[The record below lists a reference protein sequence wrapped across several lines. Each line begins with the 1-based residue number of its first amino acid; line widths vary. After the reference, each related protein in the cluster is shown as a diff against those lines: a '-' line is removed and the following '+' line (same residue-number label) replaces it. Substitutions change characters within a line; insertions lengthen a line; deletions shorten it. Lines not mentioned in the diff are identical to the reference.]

1 MLRSQVKLS
10 YHTKTQREDDNAHMN
25 PITSLLEMGDMEVIA
40 VKNGTDSICL
50 AVEKKQETQ
59 VCPRCGAL
67 TELVH
72 DYRTQRV
79 RDLPVQGKTVYW
91 DYRKRRYRCSC
102 CEKRFYEKCPLLP
115 KYHRITN
122 RVAFSALDELSRKQ
136 SMKDIAERLNVSS
149 SSVARYL
156 RSQHF
161 GRPDTLPEVISIDE
175 FRGNTEFGRFQTI
188 ITDLK
193 RQKVFDILPN
203 NEEHTIFEYFRRFEN
218 RDRVRYFVSDM
229 KKEYVRIAKL
239 LFPNAT
245 IVTDRFHVLRY
256 ACFALENVRKRVQKD
271 LSREFRLYFK
281 RSRLLLLKHRDK
293 LTPFSMNRVSRMLEI
308 CPELRDAYLLKEKMY
323 SLFASEDYETA
334 KKRFSEFMLFAGV
347 AEIPEYRECT
357 TMMTNWAPLILNA
370 FRCRYSNGFTEGCNN
385 TIKVI
390 KRTGYGYR
398 NFENFRSRIL
408 MILNRGK

>member
-10 YHTKTQREDDNAHMN
+10 CETKTQREDDNAHMN

-50 AVEKKQETQ
+50 EVEKKRETQ

-79 RDLPVQGKTVYW
+79 RDLPVQGKKVYW

-102 CEKRFYEKCPLLP
+102 CEKRFYEKCPFLP

-136 SMKDIAERLNVSS
+136 SIKDIAERLNVSS

-156 RSQHF
+156 RNQHF

-229 KKEYVRIAKL
+229 KKEYVGIAKL

-281 RSRLLLLKHRDK
+281 RSRLLLLMHRDK

-308 CPELRDAYLLKEKMY
+308 CPDLRDAYLLKEKMY

>member
-79 RDLPVQGKTVYW
+79 RDLPVQGKKVYW

-156 RSQHF
+156 RNQYF

-308 CPELRDAYLLKEKMY
+308 CPDLRDAYLLKEKMY

>member
-1 MLRSQVKLS
+1 
-10 YHTKTQREDDNAHMN
+10 MN
-25 PITSLLEMGDMEVIA
+25 GITDLLEMGDMEVVDFEQDA
-40 VKNGTDSICL
+40 GSIYL
-50 AVEKKQETQ
+50 QVEKKRETQ
-59 VCPRCGAL
+59 VCPECGAL
-67 TELVH
+67 TDLVH

-79 RDLPVQGKTVYW
+79 RDLSVQGKKVYW
-91 DYRKRRYRCSC
+91 NYRKRRYRCFC

-136 SMKDIAERLNVSS
+136 SMKDIAERLNISS
-149 SSVARYL
+149 ASVARYL
-156 RSQHF
+156 RNLHF
-161 GRPDTLPEVISIDE
+161 GRPDRLPEVISIDE

-193 RQKVFDILPN
+193 KRKVFDILPD
-203 NEEHTIFEYFRRFEN
+203 NEERTIFEYFRQFED
-218 RDRVRYFVSDM
+218 RDRVKYFVSDM

-245 IVTDRFHVLRY
+245 VVTDRFHVLRY

-271 LSREFRLYFK
+271 LSKEFRLYFK
-281 RSRLLLLKHRDK
+281 RSRLLLLMHREK

-323 SLFASEDYETA
+323 SLFASEDCETA
-334 KKRFSEFMLFAGV
+334 KRRFSEFMLFAGV

-370 FRCRYSNGFTEGCNN
+370 FKCRYSNGFTEGCNN

-408 MILNRGK
+408 LVTNRGR

>member
-25 PITSLLEMGDMEVIA
+25 PITSLLEMGDMEVMA

-79 RDLPVQGKTVYW
+79 RDLPVQGKKVYW

-149 SSVARYL
+149 SSVSRYL
-156 RSQHF
+156 RNQHF

-256 ACFALENVRKRVQKD
+256 ACFALENVRKRVQND

>member
-1 MLRSQVKLS
+1 MLHSQVKLS
-10 YHTKTQREDDNAHMN
+10 CETKTEREENNAHMN

-40 VKNGTDSICL
+40 VKNDTDSICL

-79 RDLPVQGKTVYW
+79 RDLPVQGKKVYW

-122 RVAFSALDELSRKQ
+122 RVAFSVLDELSRKQ

-156 RSQHF
+156 RNQHF